1 MINTFPKFTEFLPAN
16 SQTAVNANMSYLSAR
31 RKPTIVEGYQC
42 MTKKLVIE
50 NNLLNRQAAPML
62 LTNGAAISRE
72 LYSPGFLTT
81 ITAMINNA
89 VATSQFPLQG
99 VSFVTMRTRFAG
111 LHRPDVAV
119 PRPLSSASSSGVSL
133 KMGDDMPQEKPS
145 IEEKDLEILALSK
158 QLAELQTARISK

>member
-16 SQTAVNANMSYLSAR
+16 TQTAVNANMSYLSAR
-31 RKPTIVEGYQC
+31 KKPTIVEGYQC

-62 LTNGAAISRE
+62 LTNGSAVSRE

-89 VATSQFPLQG
+89 IATAQFPVQG
-99 VSFVTMRTRFAG
+99 VAFVSMRTRFAG
-111 LHRPDVAV
+111 LHRPDAAI
-119 PRPLSSASSSGVSL
+119 P
-133 KMGDDMPQEKPS
+133 
-145 IEEKDLEILALSK
+145 K
-158 QLAELQTARISK
+158 QLGHNDLKEVLARMP